1 MVKLRTNSIPN
12 SIPAKT
18 INLSKITFSNNNLY
32 KCVLFDKL
40 DSIVEGQDYI
50 SLAWN
55 KWLVATG
62 SRILSLTLLSRRD
75 KPEPNGTSVFR
86 IWFCNFSPA
95 STLIYPL
102 KNWSKSQLLRNLYI
116 NSIFNRRVLE
126 VKNYVHEWM
135 SEQLNKGK
143 GRSSELGWVMRVQV
157 RLLWSSRRLKSEH
170 CSSATKRYLEHN
182 RCLNVH

>member
-55 KWLVATG
+55 K
-62 SRILSLTLLSRRD
+62 
-75 KPEPNGTSVFR
+75 
-86 IWFCNFSPA
+86 
-95 STLIYPL
+95 
-102 KNWSKSQLLRNLYI
+102 
-116 NSIFNRRVLE
+116 
-126 VKNYVHEWM
+126 
-135 SEQLNKGK
+135 
-143 GRSSELGWVMRVQV
+143 
-157 RLLWSSRRLKSEH
+157 
-170 CSSATKRYLEHN
+170 
-182 RCLNVH
+182 